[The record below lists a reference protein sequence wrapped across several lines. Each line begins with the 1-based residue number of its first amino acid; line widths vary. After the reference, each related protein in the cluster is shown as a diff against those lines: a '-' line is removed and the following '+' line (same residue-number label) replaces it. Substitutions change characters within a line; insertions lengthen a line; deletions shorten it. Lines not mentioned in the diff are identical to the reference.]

1 MSEMSALEAR
11 LAAALAKI
19 ETAAANLP
27 DAGAAKAAA
36 DAVASLENQLE
47 EERSANAQLVER
59 VQSLKDR
66 QENQVA
72 QLEKSLAAAKTADAE
87 KNLIL
92 QKLKSSVEELR
103 DQVARLTEAN
113 RGMVGDAELINTSM
127 MAELE
132 AMRASRRADV
142 AEVDE
147 ILTQIEPHLEGGRHA

>member
-1 MSEMSALEAR
+1 MSDMSTLEAR
-11 LAAALAKI
+11 LAAALARI
-19 ETAAANLP
+19 EAASENLP
-27 DAGAAKAAA
+27 DPGAAKAAT
-36 DAVASLENQLE
+36 DAIASLEAQRE
-47 EERSANAQLVER
+47 EERSTNAQLVER
-59 VQSLKDR
+59 VQALKDR

-72 QLEKSLAAAKTADAE
+72 QLEKSLAAAKTGDAD
-87 KNLIL
+87 KNVIL
-92 QKLKSSVEELR
+92 ENLKSSVEQLR

-147 ILTQIEPHLEGGRHA
+147 ILAQIEPHLEGGAHA